1 MWSQF
6 AIASAAAALL
16 LGCEAKQ
23 AAVLDVS
30 DPSIPSDSPDLLLH
44 QVAFARLADGRV
56 RARGTAT
63 ELGYRRAGGRLDAQ
77 LPAATLYPEPSTG
90 YSMFGDIQLASPH
103 GEGDLTSKQG
113 SASGGVQFRTARGDH
128 GTTDRIL
135 WDGVADR
142 ISGDRDVDAQGPGYS
157 VRSRGF
163 SAHGDGTDVLLT
175 GGVSGTLQPEVPA
188 REPERPGR
196 EPAASRGT
204 RTR

>member
-1 MWSQF
+1 MDLDTRGLGCYCCLQMWSQF
-6 AIASAAAALL
+6 ATASAAAALL

-23 AAVLDVS
+23 AALLDVS
-30 DPSIPSDSPDLLLH
+30 DPSTPSDSPDLLLH

-90 YSMFGDIQLASPH
+90 YSMFGDVQLASPH

-128 GTTDRIL
+128 GSAQSGPSTTVPPTSAWAVRMTVPTL
-135 WDGVADR
+135 
-142 ISGDRDVDAQGPGYS
+142 PGS
-157 VRSRGF
+157 ETPWR
-163 SAHGDGTDVLLT
+163 
-175 GGVSGTLQPEVPA
+175 
-188 REPERPGR
+188 
-196 EPAASRGT
+196 
-204 RTR
+204 